1 MKSTTTKIF
10 LRVMLALVSG
20 LLLLACEQPTANVSS
35 LGKPLPT
42 AATPD
47 PTPTPS
53 PTPTPKIDPRRTDL
67 NRVIAGSKALDF
79 SLKDIDGRTVR
90 LSDFRGKKNI
100 VLVFYRGYF

>member
-20 LLLLACEQPTANVSS
+20 LLLACEQPTANVSS

-67 NRVIAGSKALDF
+67 NRVVVGTKAPDF
-79 SLKDIDGRTVR
+79 SLRNIDNQMVR
-90 LSDFRGKKNI
+90 LSDYRGKQNI